1 MFPKNGGGGGWSAA
15 LFFLWRHALARI
27 ARGPSHPFSGDVCKV
42 NVARDDLYPV
52 K

>member
-1 MFPKNGGGGGWSAA
+1 MVGGA
-15 LFFLWRHALARI
+15 FLPWRHALARI
-27 ARGPSHPFSGDVCKV
+27 ARGPSHPFSGDVWKV

>member
-1 MFPKNGGGGGWSAA
+1 MVGGA
-15 LFFLWRHALARI
+15 FLPWRHALARI
-27 ARGPSHPFSGDVCKV
+27 ASGPSHPFSGDVCKV